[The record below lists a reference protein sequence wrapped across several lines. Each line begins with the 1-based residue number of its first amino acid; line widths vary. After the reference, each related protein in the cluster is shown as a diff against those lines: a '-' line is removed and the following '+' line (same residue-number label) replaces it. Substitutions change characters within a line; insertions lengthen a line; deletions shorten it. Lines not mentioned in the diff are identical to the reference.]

1 GPDVIVS
8 LTGAFGVGRQS
19 PAAVSPV
26 KLKLEG
32 LARSSFRQVQICS
45 ATVWPQAIPL
55 SIGVLLSGA
64 AIIVNVTLSR
74 ASIAACCVTCKG
86 VGVET
91 PNVPYKW
98 LRLVQAA

>member
-1 GPDVIVS
+1 M
-8 LTGAFGVGRQS
+8 GRQS

-55 SIGVLLSGA
+55 SIEALLS
-64 AIIVNVTLSR
+64 
-74 ASIAACCVTCKG
+74 
-86 VGVET
+86 
-91 PNVPYKW
+91 
-98 LRLVQAA
+98 